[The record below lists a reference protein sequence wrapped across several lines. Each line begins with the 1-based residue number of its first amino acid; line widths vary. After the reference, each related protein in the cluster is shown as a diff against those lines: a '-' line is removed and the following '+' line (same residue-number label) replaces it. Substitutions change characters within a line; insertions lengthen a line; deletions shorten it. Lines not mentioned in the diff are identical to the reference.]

1 MSKINDNLDPNNEAH
16 KLILDIN
23 KKNEENYG
31 PYHEE
36 CGHFQSFCTCKKYSP
51 GKSYKVETKNIR
63 TIDDIKLILEFM
75 NLHFTP
81 PTRDSY
87 EKIKHLLK
95 EKKNAS
101 LEINNGH

>member
-51 GKSYKVETKNIR
+51 GKSYKVEAKNIR

-95 EKKNAS
+95 GKKNAS